1 MRTCSNHLF
10 LLLGMSIA
18 GFVLDPPVL
27 ANSLEAPTTPTEVDA
42 ELPAKGTESTAK
54 SETPDEAPTESPDDE
69 ANDSDTEDATE
80 NDSQTE
86 DEAGEGVD
94 NKEEEKEKEKENK
107 SDSTATKDPKKHTK
121 NRKSHKVKAEHFKVE
136 VSLKGIMVAR
146 NTAEIILR
154 PEVWS
159 EFKIEEIVPHGS
171 EVHEGQ
177 VLVRFDSRKLQEAIA
192 ALELELHLS
201 DLAIRR
207 AEEELPRLEKML
219 DLKLLDTQ
227 RNAERA
233 RDDYDRFKKL
243 EQQFFEKMVDY
254 TVKGSE
260 FQLDYVL
267 EELQQLEKMYE
278 ADDLTE
284 ETEEIIL
291 KRQRN
296 SVDLAKFNVEDAEFY
311 RDRALKIMLPRMESH
326 LQDNIET
333 TKLAFERAGMSKNLD
348 LNRARYEL
356 EKTRQ
361 QRKKS
366 VDRHAKLV
374 SDKSLLEL
382 KAPTAGIVYFGHA
395 TRGKWTN
402 MASMINKLRPYN
414 SATSNSILMTI
425 VKPRPLYVAGDIGEA
440 DRPGVKVGQPAKIV
454 LPPKGSP
461 KLEATVETLSIA
473 PISSAKFWI
482 NLKLLT
488 ENEPEW
494 LVAGMTCKVKVV
506 TYDQANAIVVP
517 KDAIH
522 SDEDNEETKY
532 VWVVDPDNASTGA
545 QRRSVKTGQHS
556 SENIEI
562 VAGLEVGDVVSLE
575 DEQDDADDK

>member
-10 LLLGMSIA
+10 LLLGISIA
-18 GFVLDPPVL
+18 GFVLYPPAL
-27 ANSLEAPTTPTEVDA
+27 ANSLEVPTTPAKVDA
-42 ELPAKGTESTAK
+42 ESPDKGAEATAE
-54 SETPDEAPTESPDDE
+54 SETPDEAPPKSPDDE
-69 ANDSDTEDATE
+69 ANDSDTDDATE
-80 NDSQTE
+80 NDSQPE

-94 NKEEEKEKEKENK
+94 NKEEEKEKDQK
-107 SDSTATKDPKKHTK
+107 SDSTATKDPKKNKK

-136 VSLKGIMVAR
+136 VGLKGIMVAR
-146 NTAEIILR
+146 NTTEIVLR

-171 EVHEGQ
+171 DVYEGQ
-177 VLVRFDSRKLQEAIA
+177 VLVRFDSRKLQQAIA

-207 AEEELPRLEKML
+207 AEEELPRLKKML
-219 DLKLLDTQ
+219 DLKLSDTQ
-227 RNAERA
+227 RNAKRA
-233 RDDYDRFKKL
+233 RTDYDRFKKM
-243 EQQFFEKMVDY
+243 EQQFFEKMIDY

-296 SVDLAKFNVEDAEFY
+296 SVDLARFNVEDAEFY
-311 RDRALKIMLPRMESH
+311 RDRALKIMLPRMESQ

-356 EKTRQ
+356 EKTKQ
-361 QRKKS
+361 QREKS
-366 VDRHAKLV
+366 ADRHAKLV

-395 TRGKWTN
+395 TRGQWSN
-402 MASMINKLRPYN
+402 MASMINKLRPHN
-414 SATSNSILMTI
+414 SAASNSILMTI

-461 KLEATVETLSIA
+461 KLEATVETLSMA

-482 NLKLLT
+482 DLKLLT
-488 ENEPEW
+488 ESEPEW

-522 SDEDNEETKY
+522 SDEDNEEAEY
-532 VWVVDPDNASTGA
+532 VWVVDPDDASIGA
-545 QRRSVKTGQHS
+545 QRRSVKTGQRS
-556 SENIEI
+556 GENIEI

>member
-10 LLLGMSIA
+10 LLLGMSVA
-18 GFVLDPPVL
+18 GFVLHPSVL
-27 ANSLEAPTTPTEVDA
+27 TNSLEAATVPAEADA
-42 ELPAKGTESTAK
+42 ESPDKGEEATAG
-54 SETPDEAPTESPDDE
+54 SETPDEAPTESPDD
-69 ANDSDTEDATE
+69 ANDSDTDDATE
-80 NDSQTE
+80 HDSQPE
-86 DEAGEGVD
+86 DEASEDVD
-94 NKEEEKEKEKENK
+94 NKEEEKEKGKK
-107 SDSTATKDPKKHTK
+107 SDSTATKDPKKNK
-121 NRKSHKVKAEHFKVE
+121 KERKSHKVKAERFKVE

-146 NTAEIILR
+146 DTTEIVLR
-154 PEVWS
+154 PEAWS

-219 DLKLLDTQ
+219 DLKLSDTQ

-233 RDDYDRFKKL
+233 REDYDRFKKL

-291 KRQRN
+291 ERQRN
-296 SVDLAKFNVEDAEFY
+296 SVDLARFNVEDAEFY
-311 RDRALKIMLPRMESH
+311 RDRVLKIMLPRMESQ

-333 TKLAFERAGMSKNLD
+333 TKLAFERAGMSNNLD

-356 EKTRQ
+356 EKTKQ
-361 QRKKS
+361 QREKS
-366 VDRHAKLV
+366 ADRHAKLV
-374 SDKSLLEL
+374 GDKSLLEL

-395 TRGKWTN
+395 TRGQWTN
-402 MASMINKLRPYN
+402 MASMINKLRPH
-414 SATSNSILMTI
+414 SSVTSNSILMTI
-425 VKPRPLYVAGDIGEA
+425 VKPRPLYVAGDIGETN
-440 DRPGVKVGQPAKIV
+440 RPGVKAGQPAKIV
-454 LPPKGSP
+454 LPPEGSP
-461 KLEATVETLSIA
+461 KLEATVETLSMA
-473 PISSAKFWI
+473 PISRAKFWI
-482 NLKLLT
+482 DLKLLT

-522 SDEDNEETKY
+522 SDEDNEEAKY
-532 VWVVDPDNASTGA
+532 VWVVDPDDASAGA
-545 QRRSVKTGQHS
+545 QRRSVKTGQRS

-562 VAGLEVGDVVSLE
+562 VAGLEIGDVVSLE

>member
-10 LLLGMSIA
+10 LLLGISIA
-18 GFVLDPPVL
+18 GFVLYPPAL
-27 ANSLEAPTTPTEVDA
+27 ANSLEASTTPAEVDA
-42 ELPAKGTESTAK
+42 ESPDKGAEATTE
-54 SETPDEAPTESPDDE
+54 SETPDEAPPESPDDE
-69 ANDSDTEDATE
+69 ANDNDTDDATE
-80 NDSQTE
+80 NDSQPE
-86 DEAGEGVD
+86 DEAGEDVN
-94 NKEEEKEKEKENK
+94 NKEGEKEKDQK
-107 SDSTATKDPKKHTK
+107 SDSTATKDPKKNKK

-146 NTAEIILR
+146 NTTEIVLR

-159 EFKIEEIVPHGS
+159 NFKIEEIVPHGS
-171 EVHEGQ
+171 DVYEGQ
-177 VLVRFDSRKLQEAIA
+177 VLVRFDSRKLQQAIA

-207 AEEELPRLEKML
+207 AEEELPRLKKML
-219 DLKLLDTQ
+219 DLKLSDTQ
-227 RNAERA
+227 RNAKRA
-233 RDDYDRFKKL
+233 RTDYDRFKKL

-296 SVDLAKFNVEDAEFY
+296 SVDLARFNVEDAEFY
-311 RDRALKIMLPRMESH
+311 RDRALKIMLPRMESQ

-333 TKLAFERAGMSKNLD
+333 TKLAFERAAMSKNLD

-356 EKTRQ
+356 EKTKQ
-361 QRKKS
+361 QREKS
-366 VDRHAKLV
+366 ADRHAKLV

-395 TRGKWTN
+395 TRGQWSN
-402 MASMINKLRPYN
+402 MASMINKLRPHN
-414 SATSNSILMTI
+414 SASSNSILMTI

-461 KLEATVETLSIA
+461 KLEATVETLSMA

-482 NLKLLT
+482 DLKLLT
-488 ENEPEW
+488 ESEPEW

-522 SDEDNEETKY
+522 SDEDNEEAEY
-532 VWVVDPDNASTGA
+532 VWVVDPDDASIGA
-545 QRRSVKTGQHS
+545 QRRSVKTGQRS
-556 SENIEI
+556 GENIEI